1 MDDVEF
7 FKINFD
13 DYKELTSRDLV
24 GDKKKFGKLLST
36 ARASAK
42 GDTCFYCGQE
52 ASSFCN
58 SHSVPAFCLK
68 NISVD
73 GKVFYSNK
81 FMEIPFMDS
90 DKGVKQAGTF
100 NIICRDCDSKIFQD
114 YEDPSKYNN
123 KPTPQMLAQIAMKNY
138 LKSISKR
145 ITERAIYDV
154 TKQHPLLSNSDFI
167 KSSQSIQDMD
177 LNEYKSSFEKAKK
190 LSLKSWDNEY
200 YLFCYEK
207 LDYVVPIA
215 FQSNIALVIDLDKQI
230 VNDIYY
236 QDSKYRIEDFHI
248 CIFPL
253 QDSSIV
259 MMFVDK
265 NYRRYRKFYKS
276 FSKLPIEEKLS
287 IINYIVFLYSEDMFL
302 SKELPEDIF
311 KNDSFINI
319 ARQTTIALLPTPY
332 HNALEKAQQEYGLDK
347 HHTIPNLLSNKYKI
361 K

>member
-7 FKINFD
+7 LKIEFD
-13 DYKELTSRDLV
+13 GYDEVNADLI
-24 GDKKKFGKLLST
+24 GNKKKFGKLLSK
-36 ARASAK
+36 ARTLAK
-42 GDTCFYCGQE
+42 GDRCLYCGKNV
-52 ASSFCN
+52 SSFCN

-68 NISVD
+68 PISVD

-81 FMEIPFMDS
+81 FMEIPFMEY

-100 NIICRDCDSKIFQD
+100 NIICRNCDSKIFQD
-114 YEDPSKYNN
+114 YENPSNYDI

-145 ITERAIYDV
+145 INEHAIFDV
-154 TKQHPLLSNSDFI
+154 TKQHPMLTDNEFI
-167 KSSQSIQDMD
+167 KSTQSIQDID
-177 LNEYKSSFEKAKK
+177 LNEYKGNFERAKR
-190 LSLKSWDNEY
+190 LSLKNWDNEY

-207 LDYVVPIA
+207 LNYVVPMA
-215 FQSNIALVIDLDKQI
+215 FQSNIALIIDLDRQI

-265 NYRRYRKFYKS
+265 NYKRYRKFYQK
-276 FSKLPIEEKLS
+276 FKKLPYEERLS
-287 IINYIVFLYSEDMFL
+287 LINYIIFLYSEDMFL

-311 KNDSFINI
+311 KDDNLTNI
-319 ARQTTIALLPTPY
+319 SRQTTIALLQNPFV
-332 HNALEKAQQEYGLDK
+332 NALEKAKKTYDLSK
-347 HHTIPNLLSNKYKI
+347 HNIIPNLLNERYKI